1 MLYKNQRRLNLSVTV
16 ILCVSYGAIAQNPKV
31 AADMELP
38 LSAEQTAETTGLLPI
53 FNRMKELAT
62 QPSAEHQL
70 ELVSLQQQVLLQ
82 VTAASLQVDAAAGQI
97 AAEIGETRELEN
109 YLSGRRDSKV
119 NKINLLNLGVGGTLA
134 TTSSALGFTVHD
146 NAAALT
152 GVLAGTATVALSIV
166 GLKASRG
173 ETRELLV
180 PSNMLSE
187 VFSHPSDINNV
198 YPPIVASFMN
208 ATAPNDEDGLSR
220 QDRLIHSWVD
230 VGRIPAVDSLAG
242 QEKINHLTSLPGQ
255 KIKQSIADLDDRQ
268 AMLYDLQ
275 VRLNYMKQDLAIL
288 LAAVPK
294 LQNAKLIQHS
304 LRQ

>member
-1 MLYKNQRRLNLSVTV
+1 LSVTA
-16 ILCVSYGAIAQNPKV
+16 ILCVSYSAIAQNPSI
-31 AADMELP
+31 APDMELP
-38 LSAEQTAETTGLLPI
+38 LSAEQTAQATGLLPI
-53 FNRMKELAT
+53 FNRMKELVA
-62 QPSAEHQL
+62 QPSVEHQL
-70 ELVSLQQQVLLQ
+70 ELVSLQQEVLLQ

-119 NKINLLNLGVGGTLA
+119 NKINLINLGVGGTLA
-134 TTSSALGFTVHD
+134 TASSALGFTVHD
-146 NAAALT
+146 SAAAAT
-152 GVLAGTATVALSIV
+152 GVLAGTATVVLTLI

-173 ETRELLV
+173 ETRELMV

-187 VFSHPSDINNV
+187 VFTHPSDINNV

-208 ATAPNDEDGLSR
+208 ATAPNDLDGLSR

-230 VGRIPAVDSLAG
+230 VGRIPAVDSAPG

-255 KIKQSIADLDDRQ
+255 KIKQTIADLDDRQ

-294 LQNAKLIQHS
+294 LQNIQWTQH
-304 LRQ
+304 

>member
-1 MLYKNQRRLNLSVTV
+1 MFRTPHKSWRRSILSVTA
-16 ILCVSYGAIAQNPKV
+16 ILCVSYGAIAQNPTI

-38 LSAEQTAETTGLLPI
+38 LSAEQTAQATGLLPI
-53 FNRMKELAT
+53 FNRMKELVA
-62 QPSAEHQL
+62 QPSVEHQL
-70 ELVSLQQQVLLQ
+70 ELVSLQQEVLLQ

-119 NKINLLNLGVGGTLA
+119 NKINLINLGVGGTLA
-134 TTSSALGFTVHD
+134 TASSALGFTVHD
-146 NAAALT
+146 SAAAAT
-152 GVLAGTATVALSIV
+152 GVLAGTATVVLTLI

-173 ETRELLV
+173 ETRELMV

-187 VFSHPSDINNV
+187 VFTHPSDINNV

-208 ATAPNDEDGLSR
+208 ATAPNDLDGLSR

-230 VGRIPAVDSLAG
+230 VGRIPAVDSAPG

-255 KIKQSIADLDDRQ
+255 KIKQTIADLDDRQ

-294 LQNAKLIQHS
+294 LQNIQWTQH
-304 LRQ
+304 

>member
-1 MLYKNQRRLNLSVTV
+1 MFRTPNKSWRRSILSVTA
-16 ILCVSYGAIAQNPKV
+16 ILCVSYGAVAQNPSI
-31 AADMELP
+31 APDMELP
-38 LSAEQTAETTGLLPI
+38 LSAEQTAQATGLLPI
-53 FNRMKELAT
+53 FNRMKELVA
-62 QPSAEHQL
+62 QPSVEHQL
-70 ELVSLQQQVLLQ
+70 ELVSLQQEVLLQ

-119 NKINLLNLGVGGTLA
+119 NKINLINLGVGGTLA
-134 TTSSALGFTVHD
+134 TASSALGFTVHD
-146 NAAALT
+146 SAAAAT
-152 GVLAGTATVALSIV
+152 GVLAGTATVVLTLI

-173 ETRELLV
+173 ETRELMV

-187 VFSHPSDINNV
+187 VFTHPSDINNV

-208 ATAPNDEDGLSR
+208 ATAPNDLDGLSR
-220 QDRLIHSWVD
+220 QDRLIRSWVD
-230 VGRIPAVDSLAG
+230 VGRIPAVDSVPG

-255 KIKQSIADLDDRQ
+255 KIKQTIADLDDRQ

-294 LQNAKLIQHS
+294 LQNIQWTQH
-304 LRQ
+304 